1 MFEGPPREKPWVSW
15 LYVVIWSLTIFV
27 TIPLARAIQQYISEN
42 WGRELFTYVVLV
54 NIAIAFIV
62 AIYCVI
68 KHRTASLGS
77 YSWLLALAAIFV
89 GYTIKLGQR
98 SPEEAIH
105 FIQYGVL
112 GVFVYRALTHRLQDV
127 SIYFAAAIICA
138 IIGTIDEIIQWLTPK
153 RYWGIKDIW
162 LNFFA
167 SSLVQIAIAK
177 GLKPK
182 FIFSI
187 PNRANLRLLCRFVFV
202 VVVLLGACFL
212 NTPQRIA
219 WYAGRIP
226 LLEFLIE
233 NESVMLEYGY
243 LYDDPD
249 IGIFRSRLPLAHLK
263 QSDQERANEAAEILD
278 LYQDDSKYQEFL
290 RIFTPVSDPFLHEV
304 RVHLFRRDRNFANST
319 LNKDNPIKHAKHLT
333 IAFRENQI
341 VERYFPNTLLQSAYV
356 WSQDEFTLAEEH
368 LLRNEVYV
376 SGVSRRLITRISE
389 DQVIGFF
396 VVLIFGLAFVHW
408 RLGKNK

>member
-42 WGRELFTYVVLV
+42 WGREIFTYVVLV
-54 NIAIAFIV
+54 NIAIAFIA
-62 AIYCVI
+62 AIYSAI

-89 GYTIKLGQR
+89 GYTIKLGQG

-127 SIYFAAAIICA
+127 SIYFAAAIICS

-167 SSLVQIAIAK
+167 SSLVQLAIAK

-243 LYDDPD
+243 LYNDPD
-249 IGIFRSRLPLAHLK
+249 IGIFRSRLPLAYLK
-263 QSDQERANEAAEILD
+263 QSDQERFKEAAEILD
-278 LYQDDSKYQEFL
+278 LYQDDSKYREFL

-304 RVHLFRRDRNFANST
+304 RVHLFARDRNFTNATQS
-319 LNKDNPIKHAKHLT
+319 KDNPIKHAKHLT

-341 VERYFPNTLLQSAYV
+341 VERYFPNPLHQSAYL
-356 WSQDEFTLAEEH
+356 WSQDEFTLAEKH
-368 LLRNEVYV
+368 LLRNEVDVSRV
-376 SGVSRRLITRISE
+376 SGRLITRISE

-408 RLGKNK
+408 RLGKSK